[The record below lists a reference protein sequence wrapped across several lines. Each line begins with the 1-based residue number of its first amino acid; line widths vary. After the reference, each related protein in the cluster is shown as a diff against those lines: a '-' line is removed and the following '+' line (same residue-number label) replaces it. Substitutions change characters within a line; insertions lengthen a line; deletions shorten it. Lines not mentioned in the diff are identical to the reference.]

1 MKHINQRRYSYI
13 PYPQLMDE
21 PDNPYGKK
29 ASVRGGGCGLCS
41 ACMVV
46 DQLTTQT
53 LSVRECT
60 ELSMLIGANHCD
72 GTDMK
77 MLGPAIAERFH
88 LDFSVTNDIDEVVK
102 ALHNGARVIALVSA
116 KDEGNKGIFTKGG
129 HYIVLISADEEDEI
143 CVLDPSWTS
152 KKYTKW
158 IKQGLVRG
166 EGTLVYTTPE
176 VLAAERKNE
185 SVGYFVFRRKRTK
198 K

>member
-1 MKHINQRRYSYI
+1 MKHVNQRKYSYI

-41 ACMVV
+41 ACMIV

-53 LSVRECT
+53 LPVRECA
-60 ELSMLIGANHCD
+60 ELSMKIGANHCD

-77 MLGPAIAERFH
+77 MLGPAIAEKYN
-88 LDFSVTNDIDEVVK
+88 LDFSMVKDIGQVVK

-116 KDEGNKGIFTKGG
+116 KGPTNKGIFTQGG
-129 HYIVLISADEEDEI
+129 HYIVLISADEDDEI

-152 KKYTKW
+152 KKFNKW
-158 IKQGLVRG
+158 VKKGLVRT
-166 EGTLVYTTPE
+166 EDTLVYIKPE
-176 VLAAERKNE
+176 VLDAERKNE
-185 SVGYFVFRRKRTK
+185 SVDYFVFRRKK
-198 K
+198 